1 MALDSAPC
9 GCSAPGKRSAYDNYD
24 IPRSLGGY
32 GGEAKQQLVGQIQ
45 GIGFRTL
52 PSLEELLL

>member
-9 GCSAPGKRSAYDNYD
+9 GCGAPGERSAYDNYD

-32 GGEAKQQLVGQIQ
+32 GGGGEAKQQLVGQIQ
-45 GIGFRTL
+45 GFKT
-52 PSLEELLL
+52 P

>member
-32 GGEAKQQLVGQIQ
+32 GGEAKQQLMGQIQ
-45 GIGFRTL
+45 GFNSITPRF
-52 PSLEELLL
+52 LE